1 MTMKNPV
8 MEGSKLREEAHQIFD
23 WVKGF
28 AKGAEVEIGL
38 GTNINEG
45 LRFGNNELSQSQ
57 YSRRRALSV
66 RVVTNKR
73 QARSTTGLLA
83 KNEVE
88 KTVQKAL
95 SQARAGPEDP
105 DLLPMLGP
113 QKYQTV
119 ERYYSRTAEAPA
131 EQKAGWI
138 GHAIDMAKKN
148 ALLAA
153 AMLETNVDHY
163 CML

>member
-1 MTMKNPV
+1 MTMKSVV

-23 WVKGF
+23 WVKSF

-38 GTNINEG
+38 GTNVNEG

-73 QARSTTGLLA
+73 QARATTGLLE

-88 KTVQKAL
+88 KTVRRPWSRLGLVRKMLICCRCWDHRSINQ
-95 SQARAGPEDP
+95 STGTIRV
-105 DLLPMLGP
+105 LLRRLRSRRPVGLVMRSTWRKRMDCWRLEFLRPM
-113 QKYQTV
+113 
-119 ERYYSRTAEAPA
+119 
-131 EQKAGWI
+131 WI
-138 GHAIDMAKKN
+138 ITG
-148 ALLAA
+148 
-153 AMLETNVDHY
+153 
-163 CML
+163 C